1 MRNSYWLDSVCLP
14 EFPRLEKNLKVDV
27 CIIGGGITGLST
39 AYYLTQNGYDVCVLE
54 KEKLSSHTTR
64 KYYRKNYFWA

>member
-14 EFPRLEKNLKVDV
+14 KFPNLEKNLKVDV

-39 AYYLTQNGYDVCVLE
+39 AYYLTKNGYEVCVLE
-54 KEKLSSHTTR
+54 KDRLCHHTTR
-64 KYYRKNYFWA
+64 KYNCENYITT